1 MNHSMD
7 LADRIAQHTHPD
19 ACPCCCAEC
28 AELWLSAARAT
39 DDLLEPLGD
48 GVTCPGGDA

>member
-1 MNHSMD
+1 MD

-19 ACPCCCAEC
+19 ACPCGCVEC
-28 AELWLSAARAT
+28 GALVRSLVLAT
-39 DDLLEPLGD
+39 DDRLEPLGD